1 MSIER
6 QATHKNII
14 LTIKLTE
21 SVGLFDGELEGLGVT
36 GLWLGED
43 VTGASLG
50 CSVWKY
56 KKC

>member
-1 MSIER
+1 M
-6 QATHKNII
+6 

-21 SVGLFDGELEGLGVT
+21 SVGLFDGELEGFGVT

-50 CSVWKY
+50 CST
-56 KKC
+56 

>member
-1 MSIER
+1 MYIML
-6 QATHKNII
+6 A
-14 LTIKLTE
+14 IKLTE

-50 CSVWKY
+50 CSTWKERY
-56 KKC
+56 VDKYII